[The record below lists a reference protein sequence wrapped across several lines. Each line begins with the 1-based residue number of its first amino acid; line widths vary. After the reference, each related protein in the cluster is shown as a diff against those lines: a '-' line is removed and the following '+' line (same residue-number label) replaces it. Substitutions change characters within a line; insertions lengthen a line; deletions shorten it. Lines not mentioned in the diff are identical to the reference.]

1 MKTSAWYDLLNR
13 LNGVPLTSV
22 TVGGAGTCVAKMFHG
37 KMEITVTNAS
47 EAKMATSTIETP
59 IGFKVVGAK
68 MFKTAGTVETTVI
81 VNNTANVLATLTLGT
96 NYAIESVTT
105 VGTSYQ
111 FAAGDDDLV
120 VTMSGTS
127 LGTAI
132 VVLDI
137 IVV

>member
-1 MKTSAWYDLLNR
+1 MKSSAWFDLVNR
-13 LNGVPLTSV
+13 LDGVPLTSV

-37 KMEITVTNAS
+37 KMSITVTNAS
-47 EAKMATSTIETP
+47 AAKMATSTIETP

-68 MFKTAGTVETTVI
+68 MFKTAGTVETRVA
-81 VNNTANVLATLTLGT
+81 VNNTANDLFSATLGT
-96 NYAIESVTT
+96 NWLIERTTT

>member
-1 MKTSAWYDLLNR
+1 MRSSQWFDLINR
-13 LNGVPLTSV
+13 LDGVPLTNAV
-22 TVGGAGTCVAKMFHG
+22 VGGAGTCSAKMFNG
-37 KMEITVTNAS
+37 KIELIVTNAS
-47 EAKMATSTIETP
+47 AAKMATSTIETP
-59 IGFKVVGAK
+59 IGFKVIDAK
-68 MFKTAGTVETTVI
+68 AFKTAGSVETNVI
-81 VNNTANVLATLTLGT
+81 VKNGTNTLYSVTLGT
-96 NYAIESVTT
+96 NWGIERATT

-111 FAAGDDDLV
+111 FAADDDDLV